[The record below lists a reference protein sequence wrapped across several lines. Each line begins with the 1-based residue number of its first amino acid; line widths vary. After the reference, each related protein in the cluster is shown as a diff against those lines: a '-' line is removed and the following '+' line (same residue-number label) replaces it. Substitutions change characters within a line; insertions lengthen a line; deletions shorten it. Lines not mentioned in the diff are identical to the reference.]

1 MEVSRK
7 LAAVFT
13 ADVAGYSR
21 LTEQDEVAS
30 HRRVVAKLDIAAGLV
45 ADAARNR
52 VIMDG
57 LKRHGLLETAAS

>member
-21 LTEQDEVAS
+21 LTKQDEVAS
-30 HRRVVAKLDIAAGLV
+30 HRRVVA
-45 ADAARNR
+45 
-52 VIMDG
+52 
-57 LKRHGLLETAAS
+57 